1 MAESPPLTPPYEPPR
16 IEQVLTP
23 EDLAREVL
31 YAGDAVTNVDGQ
43 VIPE

>member
-1 MAESPPLTPPYEPPR
+1 MAESTCPTAPLPYEPPR

-31 YAGDAVTNVDGQ
+31 YAGGTDTVSGPN
-43 VIPE
+43 